1 MLASMIDLAKVEAE
15 DELRT
20 KALAHQRLSEFEKR
34 ASQADATIYSHLDT
48 SQVRF
53 EAKRKDRV
61 AYWLLWPEA
70 PPADVIC
77 TGSPRRPR

>member
-1 MLASMIDLAKVEAE
+1 MIDLAKVEAE

-20 KALAHQRLSEFEKR
+20 KVLAHQRLSEFEKR

-53 EAKRKDRV
+53 EAKRK
-61 AYWLLWPEA
+61 E
-70 PPADVIC
+70 I
-77 TGSPRRPR
+77 GSPIGSYGQKRPRPT